1 MIESEIGPLSRD
13 LRVRLAAYGG
23 ILCAY
28 LAAVSN
34 DPLLPALL
42 GLFGV
47 AALWSLAVEHR
58 FARPFFPA
66 PVKIGLIG
74 LGAGTFVILVAGGTA
89 AGTEM
94 FANAISRFLF
104 WNAIVFVLSRNK
116 SEYDF
121 WTIAIIQ
128 LSLFMISGSFIQP
141 PRFLP
146 LLLGSVVCLLY
157 TFQRIALLKCGQPA
171 EPLKGGLLLLGVT
184 LFLVL
189 ETAAGVFILFPRSTF
204 RGEKSDTAGARV
216 PPPEGPAV
224 KDGPDST
231 GIPRS
236 AAFLKLQNF
245 QKLKTD
251 PSPVLKVRVR
261 DLQDRPVPAD
271 RTQYLRGAVLDV
283 YEGGEW
289 KTGFRRLPRADADD
303 GGSDGW
309 TTLETAPPGGRLI
322 VRQQIRT
329 SALSEDLSFS
339 LPDPLRVQWKDA
351 RYDPAGVLFFAEPP
365 RGMIEYH
372 VESALQPAEIPA
384 RPSRGN
390 VPESYLQ
397 VPAGLLQL
405 KDSARRIIASV
416 SEGRHARVSRLVHH
430 LTHNGF
436 AYRLDPFVA
445 PPGRDPVEHFLETKT
460 GYCVHYASA
469 LTLLCRA
476 VGIPAR
482 VATGFQLHDPQEDGS
497 FIVRN
502 SDAHAWV
509 EVWYGADF
517 GWRSYDATPESS
529 ADAPPLP
536 EGTPVATGDVNKIKE
551 EEKGRNRR
559 WDSLIMDFDPAV
571 QNRAFGNTVRK
582 LGGLIEALLGAL
594 FRPGAL
600 LSAALLAALSG
611 LAWLF
616 LPRRQKNR
624 LRQIVSGFRE
634 TTNVDFYRD
643 FLWILS
649 RRGLRRH
656 PSLTAWEFARQV
668 RAQFADEGVDFVVA
682 KFYEQRFRG
691 TSPSP
696 EDRARIDGILE
707 RLRRP
712 PATAP

>member
-1 MIESEIGPLSRD
+1 MIEHEIGPLSRD
-13 LRVRLAAYGG
+13 LRVRLAAYAG

-42 GLFGV
+42 GLFGA

-58 FARPFFPA
+58 LARPFFPA

-189 ETAAGVFILFPRSTF
+189 ETGAAVFVLFPRSAF
-204 RGEKSDTAGARV
+204 RAEKTDSAGAREA
-216 PPPEGPAV
+216 PPEGPPV
-224 KDGPDST
+224 QDGPDAT

-251 PSPVLKVRVR
+251 PTAVLKVRVR
-261 DLQDRPVPAD
+261 DLEDRPVPAD

-283 YEGGEW
+283 YEAGEW
-289 KTGFRRLPRADADD
+289 KTSFRRLPRADADD
-303 GGSDGW
+303 GGGDGW
-309 TTLETAPPGGRLI
+309 TTLEASPPKGRLV

-339 LPDPLRVQWKDA
+339 LPDPVRVQWKDA
-351 RYDPAGVLFFAEPP
+351 KYDPAGVLFFSEPP

-372 VESALQPAEIPA
+372 VESALQPSEIPP
-384 RPSRGN
+384 RPSRGA

-397 VPAGLLQL
+397 VPAGLGRL
-405 KDSARRIIASV
+405 KESARRIVASV

-445 PPGRDPVEHFLETKT
+445 PPGRDPVEHFLEGKT
-460 GYCVHYASA
+460 GYCVQYASA

-509 EVWYGADF
+509 EVWYGAEF

-536 EGTPVATGDVNKIKE
+536 EGKPVATGDVNKRKE
-551 EEKGRNRR
+551 EPKAQR

-571 QNRAFGNTVRK
+571 QNRAFGRTVRN
-582 LGGLIEALLGAL
+582 LGGLLEALLRAL
-594 FRPGAL
+594 FRP
-600 LSAALLAALSG
+600 AALLGLAALAALGG
-611 LAWLF
+611 LAWLL

-668 RAQFADEGVDFVVA
+668 RARFADEGVDFVVD

-696 EDRARIDGILE
+696 EDRVRIDGILE